1 MNKSDYDKYYKQGG
15 TYELPIE
22 VFNELMDR
30 LEEQEDM
37 LSKYR
42 HLQTTGID
50 ELMGENKRLN
60 KARKTDIE
68 YNKYLQKEIIRL
80 NNIINELE
88 RLNKENEELKHK
100 LKLINSYVYGCDI
113 DSLGVDKE

>member
-1 MNKSDYDKYYKQGG
+1 MNKSYYDKYYKQGG

-42 HLQTTGID
+42 HLQTTTGID
-50 ELMGENKRLN
+50 ELMGENK
-60 KARKTDIE
+60 
-68 YNKYLQKEIIRL
+68 
-80 NNIINELE
+80 

-100 LKLINSYVYGCDI
+100 LKLINSYVYGCNI